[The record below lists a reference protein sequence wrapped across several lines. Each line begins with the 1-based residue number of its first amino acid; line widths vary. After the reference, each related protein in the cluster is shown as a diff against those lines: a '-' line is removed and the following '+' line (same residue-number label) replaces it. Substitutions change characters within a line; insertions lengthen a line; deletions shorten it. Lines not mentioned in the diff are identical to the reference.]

1 MTPSPDSFS
10 DPLSDPLSDAPPPLE
25 SALETP
31 DTLAADAAD
40 TERLTLGERLVVSV
54 SAFFSTLADRS
65 HMAES
70 PTFFETGRLS
80 TQWASFRRDV
90 K

>member
-1 MTPSPDSFS
+1 MTPHTDSFP
-10 DPLSDPLSDAPPPLE
+10 DPLSNTPLPLD

-31 DTLAADAAD
+31 STLAADAAD
-40 TERLTLGERLVVSV
+40 TERLTLGERLVISV

-70 PTFFETGRLS
+70 PAFFETGRLS
-80 TQWASFRRDV
+80 TQCVTFRRDP

>member
-1 MTPSPDSFS
+1 MTPNPDRFFPS
-10 DPLSDPLSDAPPPLE
+10 DLPLPPEVSL
-25 SALETP
+25 ADDGLETEC
-31 DTLAADAAD
+31 LS
-40 TERLTLGERLVVSV
+40 LGERLFVSV

-80 TQWASFRRDV
+80 AQSASFRRDT

>member
-10 DPLSDPLSDAPPPLE
+10 PPDPPFPPE
-25 SALETP
+25 V
-31 DTLAADAAD
+31 TLADD
-40 TERLTLGERLVVSV
+40 GLETERLSLGERLVISV

-80 TQWASFRRDV
+80 AQSASFRRDT

>member
-1 MTPSPDSFS
+1 MTPNPDSFS
-10 DPLSDPLSDAPPPLE
+10 PPDLPPLLE
-25 SALETP
+25 S
-31 DTLAADAAD
+31 TLADD
-40 TERLTLGERLVVSV
+40 GLETERLSLGERLVVSV

-65 HMAES
+65 HLAES

-80 TQWASFRRDV
+80 AQSASFRRDT

>member
-1 MTPSPDSFS
+1 MTPNPDSFS
-10 DPLSDPLSDAPPPLE
+10 PSDLPPPLD
-25 SALETP
+25 S
-31 DTLAADAAD
+31 TLADD
-40 TERLTLGERLVVSV
+40 SLETERLSLGERLVVSV
-54 SAFFSTLADRS
+54 SASSLDIADRS

-80 TQWASFRRDV
+80 AQSASFRRDT

>member
-1 MTPSPDSFS
+1 MTPNPDSFS
-10 DPLSDPLSDAPPPLE
+10 PHDHTLPLD
-25 SALETP
+25 SAL
-31 DTLAADAAD
+31 ADEGPE
-40 TERLTLGERLVVSV
+40 TERLSLGERLVVSV

-80 TQWASFRRDV
+80 AQSASFRRDA

>member
-10 DPLSDPLSDAPPPLE
+10 PSDLPPLLE
-25 SALETP
+25 SP
-31 DTLAADAAD
+31 LADEGSD
-40 TERLTLGERLVVSV
+40 TERLSLGERLIVSV

-80 TQWASFRRDV
+80 AQSASFRRNT

>member
-10 DPLSDPLSDAPPPLE
+10 LPDPLVDLPPLDPALG
-25 SALETP
+25 SARADENTEETAR
-31 DTLAADAAD
+31 DV
-40 TERLTLGERLVVSV
+40 ERLSLGERLVVSV

-80 TQWASFRRDV
+80 ATCVSFRRDA

>member
-1 MTPSPDSFS
+1 MTPNPESFS
-10 DPLSDPLSDAPPPLE
+10 PLDLPLPLDP
-25 SALETP
+25 
-31 DTLAADAAD
+31 TLADED
-40 TERLTLGERLVVSV
+40 LETERLSLGERLVVSV

-80 TQWASFRRDV
+80 AQSASFRRNAR
-90 K
+90 

>member
-1 MTPSPDSFS
+1 MTPNPDSFS
-10 DPLSDPLSDAPPPLE
+10 PPDLLPLPEP
-25 SALETP
+25 
-31 DTLAADAAD
+31 TLADD
-40 TERLTLGERLVVSV
+40 GLETERLSLGERLVVSV

-80 TQWASFRRDV
+80 AQSASFRRGT